1 MTPELLLAIGPSL
14 VAIAV
19 AFIGAWTQW
28 RSRIADDA
36 RFAAQREAD
45 DQRWTMQREADEARM
60 KLQISAEA
68 ESLAAAHVRAVELKV
83 REERAALNRERA
95 ERLRREAATFVT
107 LVGEARVM
115 AASIAKAIQEG
126 VQVGDWDRHDVYF
139 APWTSELQARLAAAS
154 SVMRIIGG
162 DDVAKSAMQSHWSIR
177 GDVEMM
183 STAYKQRDT
192 GGISVSLNIL
202 RAGERDL
209 EVFTGAVS
217 GELARLEGEDDA

>member
-45 DQRWTMQREADEARM
+45 DQRWSMQREADESRM

-68 ESLAAAHVRAVELKV
+68 EALVAAHVRDVELKV
-83 REERAALNRERA
+83 REERSAFNRERA

-107 LVGEARVM
+107 IFGEAEAVVV
-115 AASIAKAIQEG
+115 SIAEALQKA
-126 VQVGDWDRHDVYF
+126 VSARDWESRDAYF
-139 APWTSELQARLAAAS
+139 APWTSDIQARLAAATAA
-154 SVMRIIGG
+154 MRIIGG
-162 DDVAKSAMQSHWSIR
+162 GDAANLARQAHQNLRSDVDLM
-177 GDVEMM
+177 D
-183 STAYKQRDT
+183 TLYKQQNASCPTFFSWFQRDK
-192 GGISVSLNIL
+192 
-202 RAGERDL
+202 DL
-209 EVFTGAVS
+209 EDFTGAVS
-217 GELARLEGEDDA
+217 TELAQLAVSSDA